1 MKLTGSQIRTIM
13 EWCEGS
19 NIINEAVNPK
29 KIIDT
34 AASQSPDL
42 AKKATMA
49 YLHKAWVDAGS
60 PTDSAMIANVLKKA
74 GVKPAVISSVYQTL
88 KVDGATSQGTPAPE
102 SQVSAAQIKQM
113 IDKLRPRDAQ
123 SLLKHVSALVKGGS
137 GSAPKATQP
146 NGTPAPSSTGTP
158 KGTSA
163 PKATQPK
170 GTSAPK
176 STGTPKGTSAPSST
190 GTPKGTSTPKASQ
203 PKGRIE
209 PKIGDTSKI
218 GADDS
223 DPSIGS
229 SKGFSAV
236 DDVDVK
242 PAKGIT
248 AQRGKKAKEP
258 SVKEPK
264 VTAPKTSSPNVEPQV
279 DAEVPPTKSQAKEK
293 AALVQP
299 RGTKKEK
306 PAVLQPRRTRP
317 SV

>member
-34 AASQSPDL
+34 AAAQSPDL

-49 YLHKAWVDAGS
+49 YLHKAWTEAGS

-74 GVKPAVISSVYQTL
+74 GVKPAVVSSVYQTL
-88 KVDGATSQGTPAPE
+88 KVDGATSQTSAVPG
-102 SQVSAAQIKQM
+102 SQVNAAQIKQM

-123 SLLKHVSALVKGGS
+123 SLLKHVSALVKGG
-137 GSAPKATQP
+137 GGAAPKATQ
-146 NGTPAPSSTGTP
+146 
-158 KGTSA
+158 
-163 PKATQPK
+163 
-170 GTSAPK
+170 
-176 STGTPKGTSAPSST
+176 PKGTSAPSST
-190 GTPKGTSTPKASQ
+190 GTPKGTSTPKATQ

>member
-34 AASQSPDL
+34 AATQSPDL

-49 YLHKAWVDAGS
+49 YLHKAWIDAGS

-88 KVDGATSQGTPAPE
+88 KVDGATGQSSPAPE
-102 SQVSAAQIKQM
+102 SQMTTAQIKQM

-137 GSAPKATQP
+137 GAAPKATQP
-146 NGTPAPSSTGTP
+146 SGTSAPSSTGT
-158 KGTSA
+158 
-163 PKATQPK
+163 PK

-176 STGTPKGTSAPSST
+176 STGTPKGTSA
-190 GTPKGTSTPKASQ
+190 PKASQ

>member
-34 AASQSPDL
+34 AATQSPDL

-49 YLHKAWVDAGS
+49 YLHKAWIDAGS

-88 KVDGATSQGTPAPE
+88 KVDGATSQPTAAPE
-102 SQVSAAQIKQM
+102 SQVTAAHIKQM

-137 GSAPKATQP
+137 GAATQP
-146 NGTPAPSSTGTP
+146 SGTPAPKSTGTP

-163 PKATQPK
+163 PKAT
-170 GTSAPK
+170 
-176 STGTPKGTSAPSST
+176 
-190 GTPKGTSTPKASQ
+190 Q

-236 DDVDVK
+236 DNVDVK

-264 VTAPKTSSPNVEPQV
+264 VTTPKTSSPKAEPQV